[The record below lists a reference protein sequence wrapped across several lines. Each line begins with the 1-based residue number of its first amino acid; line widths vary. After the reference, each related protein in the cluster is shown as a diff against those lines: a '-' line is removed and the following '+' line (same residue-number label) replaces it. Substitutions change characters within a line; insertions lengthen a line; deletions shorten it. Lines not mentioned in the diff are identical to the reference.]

1 MSKKWVSIYCFIFMM
16 VTTVVWAKS
25 NSYYTD
31 NGDGTVTDIETKLM
45 WQQETNRQ
53 NMDWSVARSYC
64 EKLPLAGYTD
74 WRLPTLK
81 ELKTLV
87 DLNQNPPRIN
97 HTYFPNTVSS
107 FYWSSNTYAGGTN
120 SAWGVNFGSGDD
132 GMPSKGSRLYVR
144 AVRGG
149 QPWLLGNLVISPLSR
164 EVTKDAGSTT
174 FSVSNTETDATMP
187 WTATITAGGDW
198 LSITSGASGTNTG
211 TITCAYTANTSS
223 SRTGTIRVTAYGG
236 GTSTQKDVTVTQN
249 PPGPQTACTA
259 KITTI
264 GDDFLLHIPNIPN
277 FILTFWM
284 WADLVNVFDVENPTL
299 ILFRLTESGLVENPS
314 SFSCEASTLSGSPP
328 TIHIPDVLLPDKST
342 RLWVDLEYRPDLSAY
357 EAKNYGIVFSK

>member
-1 MSKKWVSIYCFIFMM
+1 MIKKRVSIFCFIFMM
-16 VTTVVWAKS
+16 VTTVVWAKPDS
-25 NSYYTD
+25 AYID
-31 NGDGTVTDIETKLM
+31 NGNGTVTDIETKLM
-45 WQQETNRQ
+45 WQQATADENYMT
-53 NMDWSVARSYC
+53 WYVARTSYC
-64 EKLPLAGYTD
+64 PDLSLAGYTG
-74 WRLPTLK
+74 WRLPTLD
-81 ELKTLV
+81 ELRALV
-87 DLNQNPPRIN
+87 DRSWGYNPTIN
-97 HTYFPNTVSS
+97 HMYFPNTVSS
-107 FYWSSNTYAGGTN
+107 FYWSSTTTKPNTPGALGVAFYYGDDSISNKTN
-120 SAWGVNFGSGDD
+120 SY
-132 GMPSKGSRLYVR
+132 YVR

-149 QPWLLGNLVISPLSR
+149 WYLVISPLSR

-198 LSITSGASGTNTG
+198 LSITSGASGTNAG

-223 SRTGTIRVTAYGG
+223 SRSGTIRVTAYGG

-299 ILFRLTESGLVENPS
+299 ILFRLTESGFVENPS
-314 SFSCEASTLSGSPP
+314 SFSCEASTFFSGSPP